1 MMAGA
6 PVLSPLEPPQ
16 RAAPWRSRG
25 SGILIVGSHPPSLV
39 QHGPEANWA
48 GSVRDAL
55 AWLDRCRYDTIF
67 ADVALPD
74 QQSGYRFARLLRTQ
88 RAITVPIYLM
98 CGQPDPS
105 AQAYA
110 QRCGATQLI
119 ARNGSAMMAALYGAS
134 IEDAYAQAGRPAW
147 VGAVIDV
154 ARLFL
159 ASEAERIVQRK
170 LQGLRLKLGTM
181 PSAAP
186 LIAAVRDTLD
196 DEGDRLKFTRLAMEA
211 LQ

>member
-1 MMAGA
+1 MHHA
-6 PVLSPLEPPQ
+6 
-16 RAAPWRSRG
+16 
-25 SGILIVGSHPPSLV
+25 
-39 QHGPEANWA
+39 PEADWA

-55 AWLDRCRYDTIF
+55 AWLERCRYDTIF

-88 RAITVPIYLM
+88 HAITVPIYLM
-98 CGQPDPS
+98 CDQPDPP
-105 AQAYA
+105 AIAYA
-110 QRCGATQLI
+110 RRCGATQLI

-134 IEDAYAQAGRPAW
+134 VEDAFAEAGRPAW

-170 LQGLRLKLGTM
+170 LQGLRLRLGTM
-181 PSAAP
+181 PPAAP

-196 DEGDRLKFTRLAMEA
+196 DEGDRTKFTRLAMEA
-211 LQ
+211 IR